1 MLEIMGSY
9 GFSNEIDLFC
19 CAESCNMNA
28 NERSDIQQTAQKLL
42 KEVFKH
48 IRQQFID
55 DNQSFFEAK
64 SKAAACYYV
73 AYTDKSSKDKRMLS
87 FPWLFASQLL
97 ADYPVI
103 SENEEAN
110 DYMEK
115 PLNSRSSI
123 YKWLK
128 REARFMLNLLRNK
141 DHFTFMKLFD
151 ICFQNA
157 CRIKNEQM
165 INLAEMLIERL
176 INSSKTI

>member
-1 MLEIMGSY
+1 MLEIMGSS

-19 CAESCNMNA
+19 CVESCNMNA

-48 IRQQFID
+48 IRQQFFD

-87 FPWLFASQLL
+87 FPWLFSSELL
-97 ADYPVI
+97 FDYQVI

-115 PLNSRSSI
+115 PLNSYSNI
-123 YKWLK
+123 YYWLK
-128 REARFMLNLLRNK
+128 QKPRFMVNLLRIK
-141 DHFTFMKLFD
+141 GHFTFMKLFD
-151 ICFQNA
+151 IWFQKA
-157 CRIKNEQM
+157 CHAKDEKM
-165 INLAEMLIERL
+165 INLAETLIERL